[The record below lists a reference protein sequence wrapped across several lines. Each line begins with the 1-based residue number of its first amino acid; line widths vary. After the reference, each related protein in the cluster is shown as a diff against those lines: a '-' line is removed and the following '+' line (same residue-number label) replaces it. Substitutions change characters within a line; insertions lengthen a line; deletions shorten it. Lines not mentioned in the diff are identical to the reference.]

1 MNFSKALQFISD
13 NNIQPDAV
21 FSLVEKVRNMDLS
34 DENNVRKV
42 IREVSKLAGKPID
55 KVQENKIVREI
66 MKNGVNDN
74 LLTYYKKI
82 SHFNSIL
89 NNIMI

>member
-21 FSLVEKVRNMDLS
+21 FSLVEQVRNMDLS

-74 LLTYYKKI
+74 L
-82 SHFNSIL
+82 FNL
-89 NNIMI
+89 L

>member
-13 NNIQPDAV
+13 NNIKPDAV

-74 LLTYYKKI
+74 L
-82 SHFNSIL
+82 FNL
-89 NNIMI
+89 L

>member
-42 IREVSKLAGKPID
+42 IREVSKHTGKPID
-55 KVQENKIVREI
+55 KIQENKIVREI

-74 LLTYYKKI
+74 L
-82 SHFNSIL
+82 FNL
-89 NNIMI
+89 L